1 MFRKFWLPILL
12 SIVASPLWGQDTLVD
27 RLRIRAES
35 LLRTWQQAVTIA
47 NLADSLE
54 RERATSGRD
63 TIAVGALRILT
74 NPSPLP
80 LRQAAALAWPAIDS
94 LYGSAA
100 ADLAQRPYVIRA
112 ADPDSSARRAVLHV
126 GVEVPWDLDLRATTM
141 LLLTT
146 VPVAPPDRPLGE
158 WLTGG
163 LRPAIHPREDRT
175 AVYLELVTAPS
186 QATRG
191 CFLGDIARCIDA
203 LGLGDTAHLLERW
216 YPSAAERRAIVSQS
230 FADFF
235 NHGDNVQPFRECV
248 AGRDTSCTA
257 LLRSL
262 PPGALPKPLT
272 EAARVS
278 LVRDALRLGGRDAY
292 RRLLRD
298 PETAIGDRLAQ
309 AAGVGVDS
317 LVAGWRNAALAAR
330 PAPVA
335 LPWWA
340 IGVAVGWVT
349 VFAGCGLSSS
359 RWRA

>member
-1 MFRKFWLPILL
+1 MFRKPWLLVSL
-12 SIVASPLWGQDTLVD
+12 GIVACPLWGQDTLVD

-100 ADLAQRPYVIRA
+100 EDLAERPYVIRA
-112 ADPDSSARRAVLHV
+112 ADPDSNARRLVLHV

-146 VPVAPPDRPLGE
+146 VPVAPPDRALGD
-158 WLTGG
+158 WLTGR
-163 LRPAIHPREDRT
+163 LRPAIHPREDRGV
-175 AVYLELVTAPS
+175 VYLEFVTAPS
-186 QATRG
+186 QATRA
-191 CFLGDIARCIDA
+191 CFLGDIGRCIDA
-203 LGLGDTAHLLERW
+203 LGLGDTSHLLERW

-235 NHGDNVQPFRECV
+235 NHGDNVQPFRECM
-248 AGRDTSCTA
+248 AGRDASCTT

-272 EAARVS
+272 
-278 LVRDALRLGGRDAY
+278 D
-292 RRLLRD
+292 
-298 PETAIGDRLAQ
+298 I
-309 AAGVGVDS
+309 
-317 LVAGWRNAALAAR
+317 
-330 PAPVA
+330 
-335 LPWWA
+335 
-340 IGVAVGWVT
+340 
-349 VFAGCGLSSS
+349 
-359 RWRA
+359 